1 MATGSA
7 DALSAV
13 LPRRVPRI
21 TLRMCAI
28 FLVPATVTIAWLSY
42 VLAADELGRAAD
54 HWEASIMMV
63 FGSFL
68 AGSSPEGGGAVAF
81 PVLTKVLEVPADVA
95 RTFSLSIQA
104 VGMTI
109 AVVIIFI
116 TRRTVELRVVMIAV
130 PAGAAGFLLAL
141 FLIGETDSLFW
152 KSKVSPAAVKVT
164 FTIILAAMSYIMF
177 VSLRRPNRG
186 ASRIPY
192 WNRRIWIGMF
202 LAAFLGGL
210 ITSLTGTGVNV
221 MVFLFVVV
229 MCGLH
234 PRVGVPTSI
243 LIMASISLIGFLTLA
258 VFDGQFDIGLGA
270 NGQVTS
276 VGGTDVESL
285 DPKRYDLFGLWL
297 AAVPVVVWGAPLGT
311 WVLHILREERL
322 IAFVATL
329 AAIEVVSTAILLDEL
344 HSDVALIAYFVV
356 GMGVAMLG
364 VTLLSKYR
372 RSILALPD
380 EAPADQPASQPAG

>member
-1 MATGSA
+1 MATGPA
-7 DALSAV
+7 DTLSAV
-13 LPRRVPRI
+13 LPRRFPRI

-28 FLVPATVTIAWLSY
+28 FLVPATVTIAWLVY
-42 VLAADELGRAAD
+42 VLVADELGRAID

-81 PVLTKVLEVPADVA
+81 PVLTKVLEVPAEVA

-109 AVVIIFI
+109 AVLIIFI

-141 FLIGETDSLFW
+141 FLIGDTDSLFW

-177 VSLRRPNRG
+177 VSLRRPDRG

-192 WNRRIWIGMF
+192 WNKRIWIGMF

-276 VGGTDVESL
+276 VGGTAVESL

-297 AAVPVVVWGAPLGT
+297 AAVPIVVWGAPLGT
-311 WVLHILREERL
+311 WVVHILREERL

-329 AAIEVVSTAILLDEL
+329 AATEVVSTVILLDEL

-372 RSILALPD
+372 RRILALPD
-380 EAPADQPASQPAG
+380 ETPADQLSGQPAG